1 MSQPARRVPQRL
13 VAVVD
18 KGKTFHVVGC
28 PYMHGKY
35 RMVTPEEAI
44 REGYAPCNRCMSEAL
59 RSAGNA
65 DSDFEAVE
73 IASNAIPA
81 K

>member
-1 MSQPARRVPQRL
+1 MPQQL

-18 KGKTFHVVGC
+18 GGKTFHVPGC

-35 RMVTPEEAI
+35 RVVTPEEDI
-44 REGYAPCNRCMSEAL
+44 REGYTPCSRCMSEAL
-59 RSAGNA
+59 HRAGNLEP
-65 DSDFEAVE
+65 DSEALE
-73 IASNAIPA
+73 IASSATHV